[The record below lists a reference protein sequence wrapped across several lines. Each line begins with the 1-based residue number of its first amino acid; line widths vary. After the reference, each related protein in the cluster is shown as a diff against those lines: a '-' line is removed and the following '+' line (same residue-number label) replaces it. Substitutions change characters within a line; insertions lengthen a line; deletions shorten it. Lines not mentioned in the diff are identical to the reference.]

1 MEDIE
6 MTYHNHIEELNKINI
21 IEYCLINRAMKKY
34 RIQTGFGYLP
44 ESYCHSDWW
53 KYLFEFCKGAL
64 DIKKMNT
71 RYVCS
76 KERLEAIDFKII
88 YDYTFKNI

>member
-6 MTYHNHIEELNKINI
+6 KNYLNHIEELNKINT

-44 ESYCHSDWW
+44 EAYCHSDWW
-53 KYLFEFCKGAL
+53 KY
-64 DIKKMNT
+64 
-71 RYVCS
+71 
-76 KERLEAIDFKII
+76 
-88 YDYTFKNI
+88 